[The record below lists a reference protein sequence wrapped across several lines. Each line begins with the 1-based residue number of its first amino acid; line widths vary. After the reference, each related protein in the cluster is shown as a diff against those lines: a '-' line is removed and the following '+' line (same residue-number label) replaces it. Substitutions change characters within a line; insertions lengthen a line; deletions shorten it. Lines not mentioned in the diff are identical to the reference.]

1 MQDKTS
7 KNQNSNSNSEDS
19 VKNDENLLGFSS
31 NYKTNIYKE
40 EEIEEDMRQSQN
52 QSELNKLNKKL
63 SLDSTSISFS
73 QENNINQLREDLDP
87 LDLNGFQR
95 KMSSPLFDYLKG
107 SDIYLSQI
115 HQRTIDIRHSHN
127 FVRKDNFFKANKSI
141 NMNTNQNN
149 NDDSKNK
156 KEMKYNEIIDL
167 KKTANINNNIH
178 KSNKNIIK
186 NNNNCNNNYIK
197 NNNFLFIN
205 NNYPQQIFNIN
216 CINLNDFNNDPGIN
230 TNHFNKRK
238 MTYNIEPALIQN
250 YFNTLFFTYN
260 EEPNNI
266 PGNIHKLNKKNYIN
280 AKNKKKPFDKRKG
293 DWYCPKCN
301 NLNFAFRINCN
312 RCKMPKPNNINEDED

>member
-1 MQDKTS
+1 
-7 KNQNSNSNSEDS
+7 
-19 VKNDENLLGFSS
+19 
-31 NYKTNIYKE
+31 
-40 EEIEEDMRQSQN
+40 
-52 QSELNKLNKKL
+52 
-63 SLDSTSISFS
+63 
-73 QENNINQLREDLDP
+73 
-87 LDLNGFQR
+87 
-95 KMSSPLFDYLKG
+95 
-107 SDIYLSQI
+107 
-115 HQRTIDIRHSHN
+115 
-127 FVRKDNFFKANKSI
+127 
-141 NMNTNQNN
+141 MNTNQNN

-186 NNNNCNNNYIK
+186 NNNNCNNN
-197 NNNFLFIN
+197 FIFTN

>member
-1 MQDKTS
+1 MQENTL
-7 KNQNSNSNSEDS
+7 KNPNSNSNSEDS
-19 VKNDENLLGFSS
+19 IKNDEYLLGFSS
-31 NYKTNIYKE
+31 KYKTNIYQE
-40 EEIEEDMRQSQN
+40 EEIEEDFGQSQN

-73 QENNINQLREDLDP
+73 QENNINQLRENLNP
-87 LDLNGFQR
+87 LDLNDLQR

-127 FVRKDNFFKANKSI
+127 FVRKDNFFKVNK
-141 NMNTNQNN
+141 NNYMNANQNN
-149 NDDSKNK
+149 NDEIKNN
-156 KEMKYNEIIDL
+156 KEMKSNETRDIKRTINNNNTQIPN
-167 KKTANINNNIH
+167 KNNINN
-178 KSNKNIIK
+178 IK
-186 NNNNCNNNYIK
+186 NYNNNYI
-197 NNNFLFIN
+197 NNNFLFTN

-216 CINLNDFNNDPGIN
+216 CINLNDFNNDPRIHN
-230 TNHFNKRK
+230 NHFNKRK
-238 MTYNIEPALIQN
+238 MSYNIEPALIEN
-250 YFNTLFFTYN
+250 YFNTLCFSYN

-266 PGNIHKLNKKNYIN
+266 SGNIHKLNKKNYI
-280 AKNKKKPFDKRKG
+280 KKKKKKKPFDRRKG